1 MACKVIFTLYGQIL
15 VAFDR
20 QRYSWTEADREG
32 EKGNTDRDTGGQR
45 QTQGEK
51 GNTDIE
57 I

>member
-15 VAFDR
+15 VASDR

-32 EKGNTDRDTGGQR
+32 EKGNTD
-45 QTQGEK
+45 
-51 GNTDIE
+51 IE